1 MVAVKEVRSFL
12 ISIFFCNCEV
22 KKNKC
27 LFFVQGLV
35 LKEVAFWQLD
45 NQMPQMVASVGP
57 FVLRGEYACAVQT
70 SVIEL
75 KDKFLIS

>member
-1 MVAVKEVRSFL
+1 MVAVKKVRSFL
-12 ISIFFCNCEV
+12 ISILFCNCEV

-45 NQMPQMVASVGP
+45 NQMVASVGP